1 MRERTFLA
9 RLTAAILAGALAAP
23 APLAA
28 ARMQDMAAPKVK
40 AAGPDKAVRPGKA
53 PSWAGKLPITEL
65 SEDEAVLHALN
76 RLAFGP
82 RPGDIERVKKMG
94 LEKWI
99 EQQLYPESLNDA
111 AVQARLARYP
121 TLAMSSEELMDKFPQ
136 PQLAARRAGMS
147 PEDYRKQVE
156 DRQKQREERQQ
167 QMMGERPT
175 GEAGDAMTPEARL
188 RRRELLQG
196 AGDPNMPPRGLE
208 DVNNPARIVI
218 ELSMA
223 KVTRAVYSER
233 QLDEVLADFWFNHF
247 NVFAAKG
254 ADRWLLTEYER
265 ESIRPYTL
273 GRFRDMLG
281 ATAKSPAMLFYL
293 DNWMSADPVAAQ
305 RIEGELNERRARF
318 QRMFGNDPEMME
330 RMRQRGRL
338 GQQRR
343 LPPQQPGKAG
353 QPGQPG
359 QPPPQMRRRGLNENY
374 ARELMELHTLGVDG
388 GYSQQDIIEVAR
400 AFTGWTMRAPRL
412 DPEFYF
418 EDRIHDTKAKTVLGK
433 KIDAGGMKDGE
444 LVLDMLAKHPN
455 TAKFIS
461 TKLARRFV
469 NDAPPAALVE
479 RMAQSFTGTDG
490 DIRSVVRTMVYS
502 PEFWA
507 RTNYRAKIKRPF
519 ELVVSTARALDAQV
533 DVSLPLVTWS
543 GRIGEPLYQCQPP
556 TGYSD
561 KAEAWVNTGA
571 LLNRLNFALSLAGG
585 RLRGVRSTPDKLLG
599 TAAESDAE
607 KTLARAIETFLAG
620 QVSAETRATLE
631 KQMND
636 PQVLRATPD
645 DMMKNPDAGII
656 AGLVLGTPEFQRR

>member
-1 MRERTFLA
+1 MGERNIAA
-9 RLTAAILAGALAAP
+9 RLLATVLAAGLTIP
-23 APLAA
+23 APAVAGQAQPGIQNSKL
-28 ARMQDMAAPKVK
+28 QTPKS
-40 AAGPDKAVRPGKA
+40 PG
-53 PSWAGKLPITEL
+53 WAGKLPITEL
-65 SEDEAVLHALN
+65 GEEEAVLHALN

-99 EQQLYPESLNDA
+99 EQQLHPESLNDA

-167 QMMGERPT
+167 QMMGERPA
-175 GEAGDAMTPEARL
+175 GEGGEAMTPEARI

-196 AGDPNMPPRGLE
+196 TGDPNMPPRGLE

-273 GRFRDMLG
+273 GKFRDMLG

-305 RIEGELNERRARF
+305 RIESELNERRARF
-318 QRMFGNDPEMME
+318 QRMFGNDPEMMD

-353 QPGQPG
+353 QPGRPGQPN

-388 GYSQQDIIEVAR
+388 GYTQQDIVEVAR

-418 EDRIHDTKAKTVLGK
+418 EDRIHDSKPKNVLGK

-444 LVLDMLAKHPN
+444 IVLDMLAKHPN

-479 RMAQSFTGTDG
+479 RMAQSFTATDG
-490 DIRSVVRTMVYS
+490 DIRSVVRTLVYS

-507 RTNYRAKIKRPF
+507 RSNYRAKIKRPF

-533 DVSLPLVTWS
+533 DVPLPLVTWS

-585 RLRGVRSTPDKLLG
+585 RLRGVRSTPDRLLG
-599 TAAESDAE
+599 TAAETDAE

-631 KQMND
+631 KQMSD